1 MGPLIA
7 RYSVENI
14 SSTTDIA
21 VIDTYYH
28 GYLSYQ
34 ANFVGTLQ
42 GTLKLFLSNDGANY
56 AEYTRAAQTIPA
68 GNDTYIVDLV
78 VPCLARY
85 FKIVMDVTS
94 GTGDIDLI
102 ASLKGDT

>member
-1 MGPLIA
+1 MGPLIV

-14 SSTTDIA
+14 SSTTEIA

-28 GYLSYQ
+28 GYMSYQ

-42 GTLKLFLSNDGANY
+42 GTLRLYVSNDNVNF
-56 AEYTRAAQTIPA
+56 AEYTRAAQSIPA
-68 GNDTYIVDLV
+68 GTDTYIVDLV

-94 GTGDIDLI
+94 GTGDINLI
-102 ASLKGDT
+102 ASLKGET